1 MYHKTKRQMR
11 NAREKAKTVA
21 KWYSRKR
28 GTVHGWAH
36 IIVPLAMLAALT
48 AVRVSGWNWVEMF
61 QHKSFDVL
69 ITLKPRGYE
78 PVPVRIIDIDDESL
92 AKLGQWPWPRTLLA
106 EMVDRLNGLGAS
118 VIAFDAVFSEPDR
131 MSPAR
136 VTAAWPSIPAV
147 KALKK
152 DLDKLPDNDKVFAR
166 AIAGAG
172 VVTGFALTSEAN
184 KAVPEVKASFS
195 YAGDDPLNYLPSF
208 PGAVVNIPILE
219 KAASGNGS
227 FSFISEPDGV
237 VRRVP
242 LLFREGGRL
251 IPSLAAEA
259 LRVAQGARGYAVKS
273 SGASGEGAGH
283 TGINAVKIG
292 AFTVPTGADGR
303 FWAYFTDT
311 APERTIPVWKI
322 FEKDFDPAPINGAIT
337 LVGTSAAGLKDL
349 RPTALNPSLPGVEV
363 HANVIEQALLGK
375 YLNRPDWAEGAEVI
389 YMLLLGGLLIALL
402 PRLGALWCAWT
413 GAAGAAFAIY
423 VSWRAFSVHGYL
435 LDPVFPCLTVALVYT
450 SSSLISYIKSET
462 ERRQVR
468 TAFSRYMHPKLVEEL
483 AKHPEKLTLG
493 GETRAMTILFCDI
506 RGFTTISE
514 QYDAHGL
521 TRVINRFLTPMTG
534 IIMDRLGYVDKYIGD
549 CIMAFWNAPLDDPD
563 HASNACEAALTMQE
577 NLAEL
582 NETWRLEAEREN
594 RKHIPIKIGVGLNTG
609 DCCVGNMGADQRF
622 NYSVLGDDVNLASRL
637 EGQSKPYGVG
647 IVIGPKTKKQ
657 AKKYA
662 VLELDLIKVK
672 GKTVPVNIFTLLGR
686 KELKENADFRRH
698 EETHNKMLVAYR
710 GGSWENAAGLLR
722 ECRAADPGSSLKTLY
737 DIYEERISSCKA
749 NPPPANWDG
758 TYTATSK

>member
-1 MYHKTKRQMR
+1 
-11 NAREKAKTVA
+11 
-21 KWYSRKR
+21 
-28 GTVHGWAH
+28 
-36 IIVPLAMLAALT
+36 
-48 AVRVSGWNWVEMF
+48 
-61 QHKSFDVL
+61 
-69 ITLKPRGYE
+69 
-78 PVPVRIIDIDDESL
+78 
-92 AKLGQWPWPRTLLA
+92 
-106 EMVDRLNGLGAS
+106 
-118 VIAFDAVFSEPDR
+118 
-131 MSPAR
+131 
-136 VTAAWPSIPAV
+136 
-147 KALKK
+147 
-152 DLDKLPDNDKVFAR
+152 
-166 AIAGAG
+166 
-172 VVTGFALTSEAN
+172 
-184 KAVPEVKASFS
+184 
-195 YAGDDPLNYLPSF
+195 
-208 PGAVVNIPILE
+208 
-219 KAASGNGS
+219 
-227 FSFISEPDGV
+227 
-237 VRRVP
+237 
-242 LLFREGGRL
+242 
-251 IPSLAAEA
+251 
-259 LRVAQGARGYAVKS
+259 
-273 SGASGEGAGH
+273 
-283 TGINAVKIG
+283 
-292 AFTVPTGADGR
+292 
-303 FWAYFTDT
+303 
-311 APERTIPVWKI
+311 
-322 FEKDFDPAPINGAIT
+322 
-337 LVGTSAAGLKDL
+337 
-349 RPTALNPSLPGVEV
+349 VEV

-413 GAAGAAFAIY
+413 GAAGAAFALY

-657 AKKYA
+657 AKNYA

-686 KELKENADFRRH
+686 KDLKENADFRRH
-698 EETHNKMLVAYR
+698 EETHNKMLAAYR
-710 GGSWENAAGLLR
+710 GGGWKNAAGLLK
-722 ECRAADPGSSLKTLY
+722 ECRAADSGSNLKTLY
-737 DIYEERISSCKA
+737 DIYEERISSCEA